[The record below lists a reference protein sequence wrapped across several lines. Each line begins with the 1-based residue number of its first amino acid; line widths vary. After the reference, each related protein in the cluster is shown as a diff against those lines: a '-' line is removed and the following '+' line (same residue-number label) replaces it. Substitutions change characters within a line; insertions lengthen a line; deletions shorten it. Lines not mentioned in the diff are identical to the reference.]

1 MGRIRTKAIKKWFG
15 HTFEPEEFRTGRDFT
30 AFGRNLKSELLAQLK
45 DSGCIITK
53 YIRGYF
59 YVSGFILNVSTG
71 KYVYFCT
78 DDVRYSPNWHKD
90 ILIREA
96 RNDHDYKG
104 GHNQYTS
111 LENFGEMALKL
122 LTYSTLL
129 YCNFLL

>member
-15 HTFEPEEFRTGRDFT
+15 YNFEPEECRTGKEFS
-30 AFGRNLKSELLAQLK
+30 AFGRNLKSELTAQLK
-45 DSGCIITK
+45 DNGCIITK

-59 YVSGFILNVSTG
+59 YVSGFIYNVSTG

-111 LENFGEMALKL
+111 LENFGEKALKL
-122 LTYSTLL
+122 LNSN
-129 YCNFLL
+129 NFMSVA